1 MISVCLLLDLYVTLY
16 PMSTSA
22 GQHLEPVRQQ
32 MQRPGKKVSFRLH
45 LFFASC
51 TLWISRVHQVQSWFG
66 SAQSAEKSA
75 IL

>member
-1 MISVCLLLDLYVTLY
+1 MINVCLLLDLYVTLY

-45 LFFASC
+45 LFLLLARFESVVYIKYNPDSA
-51 TLWISRVHQVQSWFG
+51 VHNLLKNLQS
-66 SAQSAEKSA
+66 
-75 IL
+75 